1 MLSLNEK
8 ATGPI
13 LRYPQKASQAESA
26 ESALRSAQNP
36 PDNGGMKVGSAIRRR
51 RKTLKLTLEQVVDR
65 IEQVGGKTDTGNL
78 SRIETGK
85 QGATEEMLRLI
96 AQALGCSVA
105 DFFKAD
111 GQLDLNM
118 EPASLGTRRI
128 PLIDYVQ
135 AGHMAEVCNP
145 YSVGDAAEWL
155 MTESELSANAFA
167 LRIKGD
173 SMLPDFTEGDV
184 VIIDPEVGPYPG
196 CFVVAKNGDNEA
208 TFKKYRPRGINERG
222 VDVFEL
228 VPLND
233 DYPSL
238 RSDLVAVNIIGTMVE
253 HRRFFRRR

>member
-1 MLSLNEK
+1 MSLNEK
-8 ATGPI
+8 ATGSI
-13 LRYPQKASQAESA
+13 LRYPQKSSQADSA
-26 ESALRSAQNP
+26 EFALRSTQKP
-36 PDNGGMKVGSAIRRR
+36 PDNGGMKVGSAIRKR
-51 RKTLKLTLEQVVDR
+51 RKALKLTLEQVVDR

-85 QGATEEMLRLI
+85 QGAVEEMLRLI
-96 AQALGCSVA
+96 AQALGCSVV
-105 DFFKAD
+105 DFFAAE
-111 GQLDLNM
+111 GPAAGNI
-118 EPASLGTRRI
+118 EPAPLGTRRI

-145 YSVGDAAEWL
+145 YTVGDASEWL

-184 VIIDPEVGPYPG
+184 VIVDPAVNPYPG
-196 CFVVAKNGDNEA
+196 SFVVAKNGENEA

-233 DYPSL
+233 DYPSI